1 MLKRIKSLALC
12 IVVTFS
18 LLATGCTKD
27 LVTKVTEK
35 NVNGI
40 VSDYTQVYKYYEKL
54 RKDILAIDKLR
65 HKGGSEKTAQ
75 KLTSDIEKNLTKV
88 KDLEYN
94 YDNIYQAQK
103 YLEKCYKNIEKASKN
118 AITNH
123 SSYDKNIVKFKKN
136 FGEFKRYMAL
146 SRNDIAKIRGTY
158 DEESTEMETPRPQP
172 PTEDNE
178 EEKDPNDIIT
188 GVVNEVKKRNQ
199 GEELDEELKNAIKEN
214 GFLSGQEY
222 KANGGS
228 EANLEK
234 EAKKMF
240 DELENDNPIKATQK
254 SKAKK
259 VFIEA
264 FKEGFK
270 DYK

>member
-1 MLKRIKSLALC
+1 MLKRVKSLALC
-12 IVVTFS
+12 AILTFS
-18 LLATGCTKD
+18 VFATGCTKD
-27 LVTKVTEK
+27 LVTKVTDK

-54 RKDILAIDKLR
+54 REDILSIDKLR

-75 KLTSDIEKNLTKV
+75 QLTADIEKNLTKV
-88 KDLEYN
+88 KELDYN
-94 YDNIYQAQK
+94 YDNIYNAQK
-103 YLEKCYKNIEKASKN
+103 YLEKCYKDIKKASEG
-118 AITNH
+118 AIGDH
-123 SSYDKNIVKFKKN
+123 AKYDKNIVKFKEN

-146 SRNDIAKIRGTY
+146 SRNDIAKVRGTL
-158 DEESTEMETPRPQP
+158 DDTSSVVENTT
-172 PTEDNE
+172 TDDTVT
-178 EEKDPNDIIT
+178 EEKDANDIIT
-188 GVVNEVKKRNQ
+188 GVVEDVKNRNK
-199 GEELDEELKNAIKEN
+199 GEELDEELENAIREN

-228 EANLEK
+228 ESNMEK

-259 VFIEA
+259 VFIDA
-264 FKEGFK
+264 FKEGYK